1 MYPPV
6 LTKYWIFFFL
16 RKKYDLNID
25 IKKKIKINGILKI
38 LFEIFGVSII
48 SNGYLFWSIYLAP
61 LLSET
66 KYISKFSL

>member
-1 MYPPV
+1 V

-38 LFEIFGVSII
+38 LFEIFGISII
-48 SNGYLFWSIYLAP
+48 SNEYLF
-61 LLSET
+61 
-66 KYISKFSL
+66 

>member
-1 MYPPV
+1 M

-38 LFEIFGVSII
+38 LFEGSCTCQLHVMEGNFEKII
-48 SNGYLFWSIYLAP
+48 ENFI
-61 LLSET
+61 
-66 KYISKFSL
+66 